1 MTALELLAFSAL
13 AVVTN
18 TVFPV
23 PFEPVLLAYS
33 AGAGDRVWP
42 LALLGSACA
51 GIAAVI
57 DAGIMRVVRG
67 GRDPHPG
74 ARPRA
79 GIAFHGMVFACALLP
94 LPFVLVRA
102 SLISARPRV
111 AGYAVAVAVGRL
123 PRYVFTLW
131 AGSWLLPESLGA
143 GLTVVS
149 VLVTSAV
156 VLGAWRRRTPQGE
169 AHANGQAGAGMPR

>member
-1 MTALELLAFSAL
+1 VTALELLAFSVL
-13 AVVTN
+13 AILTN
-18 TVFPV
+18 TVIPV

-57 DAGIMRVVRG
+57 DAGIMRAVRSG
-67 GRDPHPG
+67 LDPRSG
-74 ARPRA
+74 TRPRA
-79 GIAFHGMVFACALLP
+79 GVGFHAIVVACALLP

-102 SLISARPRV
+102 SLIRARPRV

-123 PRYVFTLW
+123 PRYVVTLW

-143 GLTVVS
+143 GLTVT
-149 VLVTSAV
+149 VLVTGVVALAV
-156 VLGAWRRRTPQGE
+156 WRRTPQAE
-169 AHANGQAGAGMPR
+169 TRADGQAGAGIPR